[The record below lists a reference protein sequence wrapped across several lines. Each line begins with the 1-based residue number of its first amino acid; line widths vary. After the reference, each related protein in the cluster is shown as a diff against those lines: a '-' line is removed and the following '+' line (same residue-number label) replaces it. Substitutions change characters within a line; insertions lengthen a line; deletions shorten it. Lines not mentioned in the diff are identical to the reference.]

1 MRMKNK
7 AKNSPRKPVRQID
20 FKDAMVRNQTAI
32 ERAFPENREL
42 ADQQFQRGY
51 EDGVGG
57 FGFRERLADR
67 PELVAAYCYGYILGK
82 FA

>member
-1 MRMKNK
+1 MRVKDK
-7 AKNSPRKPVRQID
+7 AKTAPRKPVRQIA
-20 FKDAMVRNQTAI
+20 FEEIMVRNQTAI
-32 ERAFPENREL
+32 ERAFPDNREL

-51 EDGVGG
+51 EDGIGG
-57 FGFRERLADR
+57 FEFRERLADR

>member
-1 MRMKNK
+1 MRVKSKMKN
-7 AKNSPRKPVRQID
+7 APRKPMRQTAFEEI
-20 FKDAMVRNQTAI
+20 MVRNQTAI
-32 ERAFPENREL
+32 ERAFPDNGEL
-42 ADQQFQRGY
+42 ADQLFQRGY